1 MQVRLL
7 HEHPVLV
14 WMLILHNLLM
24 KPALPYKTRDDNS
37 QTNMKSVN
45 YVIKHNPFQITGSD
59 APEQPSVSHLFQ
71 SEAGLLQRAVSS

>member
-1 MQVRLL
+1 M
-7 HEHPVLV
+7 LV

-45 YVIKHNPFQITGSD
+45 YVIKHNLITGSD